1 MAPSLIFLRNLS
13 RVLKIYSK
21 GIELKNILIL
31 TLLMISVSGC
41 TRQIAHEETRQPSPR
56 EKASIQLT
64 QEGKQLLNEGKTDNA
79 IRLLEQAIGLNPN
92 NGQSYYYLAQAWLK
106 KGIFSEAQ
114 EFNNLAQIYLQDD
127 KNWIIRVEK
136 QANQIERLE
145 K

>member
-1 MAPSLIFLRNLS
+1 M
-13 RVLKIYSK
+13 
-21 GIELKNILIL
+21 IL
-31 TLLMISVSGC
+31 VSGC
-41 TRQIAHEETRQPSPR
+41 TMQKAHEETRQPSPR

-106 KGIFSEAQ
+106 KEIFSEAK

-127 KNWIIRVEK
+127 KNWIVRVEK
-136 QANQIERLE
+136 QAKQIERLE

>member
-1 MAPSLIFLRNLS
+1 MRI
-13 RVLKIYSK
+13 
-21 GIELKNILIL
+21 ILIL
-31 TLLMISVSGC
+31 TLFPLLVSGC
-41 TRQIAHEETRQPSPR
+41 TMQMAHKEAQQSSPR

-106 KGIFSEAQ
+106 KGIFSEAK
-114 EFNNLAQIYLQDD
+114 EFNNLARVYLQED
-127 KNWIIRVEK
+127 KEWMNRVEK
-136 QANQIERLE
+136 QAIQIQRSG